1 MAKTG
6 LGRGLSSLLG
16 ARPPADKKTKGGKK
30 PASTPTP
37 AIAKTPNE
45 VPVGEILPGAMQP
58 RNGIDDDSLN
68 ELAESIRENGIM
80 QPLVVRPREGGYELI
95 AGERRWRASQMA
107 GLATVPIVIR
117 DVDDRTALE
126 LALVENLQ
134 RENLDPIE
142 EAKGYAQLMDQFD
155 LTQEEIATK
164 VGKNR
169 ATVANTLRLIKLPA
183 EVQAYVRDGLF
194 SSGHAKAILGLKNA
208 KDQIAAAKRVIKK
221 ELSVRQAEEL
231 VAALGQAAPD
241 KTKRGSAVKHS
252 ATDAH
257 ILDLESK
264 LQEKLGTKVSLR
276 YRKGKGSVDIKFFN
290 DEDLQRI
297 LDAFG
302 IRTD

>member
-16 ARPPADKKTKGGKK
+16 ARPPADKQTKAGNS
-30 PASTPTP
+30 PAPSD
-37 AIAKTPNE
+37 TPNE
-45 VPVGEILPGAMQP
+45 VPIGEILPGAMQP
-58 RNGIDDDSLN
+58 RNGFDDASLN

-80 QPLVVRPREGGYELI
+80 QPLVVRPREGGYDLI

-107 GLATVPIVIR
+107 GLANVPIVIR

-142 EAKGYAQLMDQFD
+142 EAKGYAQLVDQFD
-155 LTQEEIATK
+155 LTQEEVAAK

-169 ATVANTLRLIKLPA
+169 ATVANALRLIKLPP
-183 EVQAYVRDGLF
+183 EVQTYMRDGLL
-194 SSGHAKAILGLKNA
+194 SSGHAKVILGLKQA

-221 ELSVRQAEEL
+221 ELSVRQTEEL
-231 VAALGQAAPD
+231 LGELGQATPG
-241 KTKRGSAVKHS
+241 KTKRGAIGKSA
-252 ATDAH
+252 ATDAY
-257 ILDLESK
+257 ILSLESK
-264 LQEKLGTKVSLR
+264 LRERLGTKVALR

-297 LDAFG
+297 LETLSIKAD
-302 IRTD
+302 

>member
-16 ARPPADKKTKGGKK
+16 ARSPADKKTKAGKK
-30 PASTPTP
+30 PANTPPP
-37 AIAKTPNE
+37 ATVEVPNE
-45 VPVGEILPGAMQP
+45 VPIGKILPGAMQP
-58 RNGIDDDSLN
+58 RNGFDDDSLN

-80 QPLVVRPREGGYELI
+80 QPLVVRPRDGGYELI

-107 GLATVPIVIR
+107 GLARVPIVIR
-117 DVDDRTALE
+117 DVDDRAALE

-142 EAKGYAQLMDQFD
+142 EAKGYAQLVDQFD

-169 ATVANTLRLIKLPA
+169 ATVANALRLIKLPA
-183 EVQAYVRDGLF
+183 EVQTYLRDGLL
-194 SSGHAKAILGLKNA
+194 SSGHAKVILGLKHA

-221 ELSVRQAEEL
+221 EFSVRQTEEL
-231 VAALGQAAPD
+231 LGALGQAAPG
-241 KTKRGSAVKHS
+241 KTRRGVAGKRA

-257 ILDLESK
+257 ILNLEDK
-264 LQEKLGTKVSLR
+264 LRERLGTKVALR

-297 LDAFG
+297 LQTLG
-302 IRTD
+302 IKAD

>member
-16 ARPPADKKTKGGKK
+16 ARSPADKKTKSGKK
-30 PASTPTP
+30 PASTPSP
-37 AIAKTPNE
+37 ATAETPNE

-208 KDQIAAAKRVIKK
+208 KDQIATAKRVIKK

-241 KTKRGSAVKHS
+241 KTKRGSASKRS

-264 LQEKLGTKVSLR
+264 MRERLGTKVSLR

-302 IRTD
+302 IRAD

>member
-16 ARPPADKKTKGGKK
+16 ARSPADKKTKSGKK
-30 PASTPTP
+30 PASTPPP
-37 AIAKTPNE
+37 ATAKSPNE

-241 KTKRGSAVKHS
+241 KTKRGSAVKRS

>member
-1 MAKTG
+1 
-6 LGRGLSSLLG
+6 
-16 ARPPADKKTKGGKK
+16 
-30 PASTPTP
+30 
-37 AIAKTPNE
+37 
-45 VPVGEILPGAMQP
+45 
-58 RNGIDDDSLN
+58 
-68 ELAESIRENGIM
+68 
-80 QPLVVRPREGGYELI
+80 
-95 AGERRWRASQMA
+95 MA

-208 KDQIAAAKRVIKK
+208 KDQITAAKRVIKK

-241 KTKRGSAVKHS
+241 KTKRGSAVKRS

>member
-16 ARPPADKKTKGGKK
+16 ARSPADKKTKSGKK
-30 PASTPTP
+30 PASTSTP
-37 AIAKTPNE
+37 AIAETPNE

-58 RNGIDDDSLN
+58 RNGMDDDTLN

-241 KTKRGSAVKHS
+241 KTKRGSAAKRS
-252 ATDAH
+252 STDAH

-290 DEDLQRI
+290 NEDLQRI

>member
-16 ARPPADKKTKGGKK
+16 ARSPADKKTKAGKK
-30 PASTPTP
+30 PANTPPHATVEV
-37 AIAKTPNE
+37 PNE
-45 VPVGEILPGAMQP
+45 VPIGQILPGAMQP
-58 RNGIDDDSLN
+58 RNGFDDNSLN

-80 QPLVVRPREGGYELI
+80 QPLVVRPRDGGYELI

-107 GLATVPIVIR
+107 GLARVPIVIR

-142 EAKGYAQLMDQFD
+142 EAKGYAQLVDQFD

-169 ATVANTLRLIKLPA
+169 ATVANALRLIKLPA
-183 EVQAYVRDGLF
+183 EVQTYLRDGLL
-194 SSGHAKAILGLKNA
+194 SSGHAKVILGLKHA

-221 ELSVRQAEEL
+221 EFSVRQTEEL
-231 VAALGQAAPD
+231 LGALGQAAPD
-241 KTKRGSAVKHS
+241 KTRRGVAGKRA

-257 ILDLESK
+257 ILNLEDK
-264 LQEKLGTKVSLR
+264 LRERLGTKVALR

-297 LDAFG
+297 LQTLG
-302 IRTD
+302 IKAD

>member
-16 ARPPADKKTKGGKK
+16 ARPPADKQTKAENS
-30 PASTPTP
+30 PAPSD
-37 AIAKTPNE
+37 TPNE
-45 VPVGEILPGAMQP
+45 VPIGEILPGAMQP
-58 RNGIDDDSLN
+58 RNGFDDASLN

-80 QPLVVRPREGGYELI
+80 QPLVVRPREGGYDLI

-107 GLATVPIVIR
+107 GLANVPIVIR

-134 RENLDPIE
+134 RENLDPSE
-142 EAKGYAQLMDQFD
+142 EAKGYAQLVDQFD
-155 LTQEEIATK
+155 LTQEEVAAK

-169 ATVANTLRLIKLPA
+169 ATVANALRLIKLPA
-183 EVQAYVRDGLF
+183 EVQTYVRDGLL
-194 SSGHAKAILGLKNA
+194 SSGHAKVILGLKHA

-221 ELSVRQAEEL
+221 ELSVRQTEEL
-231 VAALGQAAPD
+231 LGALGQAIPG
-241 KTKRGSAVKHS
+241 KTRRGAAGKG
-252 ATDAH
+252 AADDAH
-257 ILDLESK
+257 ILNLEGK
-264 LQEKLGTKVSLR
+264 LMERLGTKVALR

-297 LDAFG
+297 LETLG
-302 IRTD
+302 IKAD

>member
-16 ARPPADKKTKGGKK
+16 ARSPADKKTKSGKK
-30 PASTPTP
+30 PASTPSP
-37 AIAKTPNE
+37 ATAETPNE

-58 RNGIDDDSLN
+58 RNGMDDDTLN

-183 EVQAYVRDGLF
+183 EVQAYVRDGLL

-231 VAALGQAAPD
+231 VAALGQATPD
-241 KTKRGSAVKHS
+241 KTKHGSASKRS
-252 ATDAH
+252 TTDAH

-264 LQEKLGTKVSLR
+264 LRERLGTKVSLR

-302 IRTD
+302 IRAD

>member
-16 ARPPADKKTKGGKK
+16 SRPPTDKKTKGEKT
-30 PASTPTP
+30 PVSTPP
-37 AIAKTPNE
+37 AATTEPLNE
-45 VPVGEILPGAMQP
+45 VPIGEILPGAMQP
-58 RNGIDDDSLN
+58 RNGFDDYTLN

-107 GLATVPIVIR
+107 GLAKVPITIR

-142 EAKGYAQLMDQFD
+142 EARGFAQLIDQFD
-155 LTQEEIATK
+155 LTQEEVAAK

-169 ATVANTLRLIKLPA
+169 ATVANALRLIKLPA
-183 EVQAYVRDGLF
+183 EVQTYVRDGLL
-194 SSGHAKAILGLKNA
+194 SSGHAKVILGLKHA

-221 ELSVRQAEEL
+221 ELNVRQTEEL
-231 VAALGQAAPD
+231 LGTLSQATSD
-241 KTKRGSAVKHS
+241 KTKRGASGKRA

-257 ILDLESK
+257 ILNLESK
-264 LQEKLGTKVSLR
+264 LRERLGTKVALR

-297 LDAFG
+297 LETLG
-302 IRTD
+302 IKVD

>member
-16 ARPPADKKTKGGKK
+16 ARSPADKKTKSGKK

-37 AIAKTPNE
+37 VIAKTPNE

-241 KTKRGSAVKHS
+241 KTKRGSAVKRS

>member
-30 PASTPTP
+30 PASMPPP
-37 AIAKTPNE
+37 ATAEPPNE
-45 VPVGEILPGAMQP
+45 VPSGEILPGAMQP
-58 RNGIDDDSLN
+58 RNGFDDDSLN

-80 QPLVVRPREGGYELI
+80 QPLIVRPRQGGYELI
-95 AGERRWRASQMA
+95 AGERRWRAAQIA
-107 GLATVPIVIR
+107 GLARVPIVIR

-142 EAKGYAQLMDQFD
+142 EAKGYAQLVDQFD
-155 LTQEEIATK
+155 LTQEEIAAK

-169 ATVANTLRLIKLPA
+169 ATVANALRLIKLPA
-183 EVQAYVRDGLF
+183 EVQTYVRDGLL
-194 SSGHAKAILGLKNA
+194 SSGHAKVILGLKHA

-221 ELSVRQAEEL
+221 ELSVRQTEEL
-231 VAALGQAAPD
+231 LSTLGQANPG
-241 KTKRGSAVKHS
+241 KTRRGAAGKSA

-257 ILDLESK
+257 ILDLESR
-264 LQEKLGTKVSLR
+264 LRERLGTKVALR

-297 LDAFG
+297 LETLG
-302 IRTD
+302 IKAD

>member
-16 ARPPADKKTKGGKK
+16 ARPPADKKTKGEKK
-30 PASTPTP
+30 PASTPPNVTAEP
-37 AIAKTPNE
+37 PNE
-45 VPVGEILPGAMQP
+45 VPTGEILPGAMQP
-58 RNGIDDDSLN
+58 RNGFDDDSLN

-80 QPLVVRPREGGYELI
+80 QPLIVRPREGGYELI
-95 AGERRWRASQMA
+95 AGERRWRAAQIA
-107 GLATVPIVIR
+107 GLARVPIVIR

-142 EAKGYAQLMDQFD
+142 EAKGYAQLVDQFD
-155 LTQEEIATK
+155 LMQEEIAAK

-169 ATVANTLRLIKLPA
+169 ATVANALRLIKLPA
-183 EVQAYVRDGLF
+183 EVQTYVRDGLL
-194 SSGHAKAILGLKNA
+194 SSGHAKVILGLKHA

-221 ELSVRQAEEL
+221 ELSVRQTEEL
-231 VAALGQAAPD
+231 LDALGQATPD
-241 KTKRGSAVKHS
+241 KTRRGSARKRS
-252 ATDAH
+252 TTDAH

-264 LQEKLGTKVSLR
+264 LQERLGTKVSLR
-276 YRKGKGSVDIKFFN
+276 YRKGKGSVEIKFFN

-297 LDAFG
+297 LENLG
-302 IRTD
+302 IKAD

>member
-1 MAKTG
+1 
-6 LGRGLSSLLG
+6 
-16 ARPPADKKTKGGKK
+16 
-30 PASTPTP
+30 
-37 AIAKTPNE
+37 
-45 VPVGEILPGAMQP
+45 MQP
-58 RNGIDDDSLN
+58 RKGFDDASLN

-183 EVQAYVRDGLF
+183 EVQAYVRNGLF

-241 KTKRGSAVKHS
+241 KTKRGSASKRS

-264 LQEKLGTKVSLR
+264 MRERLGTKVSLR

-302 IRTD
+302 IRVD

>member
-16 ARPPADKKTKGGKK
+16 ARSPADKKTKSGKK
-30 PASTPTP
+30 PASTLTP

-58 RNGIDDDSLN
+58 RNGIDDDTLH
-68 ELAESIRENGIM
+68 ELAESIRENGLM

-169 ATVANTLRLIKLPA
+169 ATVANTLRLMKLPA

-231 VAALGQAAPD
+231 VAALGQATPA
-241 KTKRGSAVKHS
+241 KTKRGSAVKRS

-264 LQEKLGTKVSLR
+264 LQEKLGTKVTLR

-302 IRTD
+302 IRAD

>member
-16 ARPPADKKTKGGKK
+16 ARLTADKKTKSGKK
-30 PASTPTP
+30 PASTPPP
-37 AIAKTPNE
+37 ATAKAPNE
-45 VPVGEILPGAMQP
+45 VPVGKILPGAMQP
-58 RNGIDDDSLN
+58 RNGMDDDSLN

-95 AGERRWRASQMA
+95 AGERRWRAAQMA
-107 GLATVPIVIR
+107 GLARVPIVIR

-142 EAKGYAQLMDQFD
+142 EARGYAQLMEQFD
-155 LTQEEIATK
+155 LKQEEVAVK

-169 ATVANTLRLIKLPA
+169 ATVANSLRLIKLPP
-183 EVQAYVRDGLF
+183 EVQAYIRDGRL

-208 KDQIAAAKRVIKK
+208 KDQIAAAKRAIKK
-221 ELSVRQAEEL
+221 ELSVRQTEEL
-231 VAALGQAAPD
+231 VAALGQAVPG
-241 KTKRGSAVKHS
+241 KVRRGPAAKG
-252 ATDAH
+252 AANTH
-257 ILDLESK
+257 ILDLEGK
-264 LQEKLGTKVSLR
+264 LRDRLGTKVALR

-297 LDAFG
+297 LEALG
-302 IRTD
+302 IEAD

>member
-16 ARPPADKKTKGGKK
+16 ARLTADKKTKSGKK
-30 PASTPTP
+30 PASTPPP
-37 AIAKTPNE
+37 ATAKAPNE
-45 VPVGEILPGAMQP
+45 VPVGKILPGAMQP
-58 RNGIDDDSLN
+58 RNGMDDDSLN

-95 AGERRWRASQMA
+95 AGERHWRAAQMA
-107 GLATVPIVIR
+107 GLTTVPIDIR

-142 EAKGYAQLMDQFD
+142 EAKGYAQLMDRFD

-183 EVQAYVRDGLF
+183 EIQAYVRDGLF

-241 KTKRGSAVKHS
+241 KTKRGSARKRS

-264 LQEKLGTKVSLR
+264 LRERLGTKVSLR
-276 YRKGKGSVDIKFFN
+276 YRKGKGSVNIKFFN

-302 IRTD
+302 IRVD

>member
-30 PASTPTP
+30 PASTPPP
-37 AIAKTPNE
+37 ATADSPNE
-45 VPVGEILPGAMQP
+45 VPIGAILPGAMQP
-58 RNGIDDDSLN
+58 RNGFDDDSLN
-68 ELAESIRENGIM
+68 ELAESIRENGIV

-95 AGERRWRASQMA
+95 AGERRWRAAQIA
-107 GLATVPIVIR
+107 GLARVPIVIR

-142 EAKGYAQLMDQFD
+142 EAKGYAQLVDQFD
-155 LTQEEIATK
+155 LTQEEIAAK

-169 ATVANTLRLIKLPA
+169 ATVANALRLIKLPA
-183 EVQAYVRDGLF
+183 EVQTYVRDGLL
-194 SSGHAKAILGLKNA
+194 SSGHAKVILGLKHA

-221 ELSVRQAEEL
+221 ELSVRQTEEQL
-231 VAALGQAAPD
+231 GALGQATPG
-241 KTKRGSAVKHS
+241 KTRRGAAGKG
-252 ATDAH
+252 AADDAH
-257 ILDLESK
+257 ILNLEGK
-264 LQEKLGTKVSLR
+264 LRERLGTKVALR

-297 LDAFG
+297 LETLG
-302 IRTD
+302 IKAD

>member
-16 ARPPADKKTKGGKK
+16 ARSPADKKTKSGKK
-30 PASTPTP
+30 PASTLTP

-241 KTKRGSAVKHS
+241 KTKRGSAVKRS

-302 IRTD
+302 IRAD

>member
-1 MAKTG
+1 M
-6 LGRGLSSLLG
+6 
-16 ARPPADKKTKGGKK
+16 
-30 PASTPTP
+30 
-37 AIAKTPNE
+37 
-45 VPVGEILPGAMQP
+45 
-58 RNGIDDDSLN
+58 DDHTLN

-95 AGERRWRASQMA
+95 AGERRWRAAQMA

-183 EVQAYVRDGLF
+183 EIQAYVRDGLF

-241 KTKRGSAVKHS
+241 KTKRGSARKRS

-264 LQEKLGTKVSLR
+264 LRERLGTKVSLR

-302 IRTD
+302 IRVD

>member
-16 ARPPADKKTKGGKK
+16 ARSPADKKTKSGKK
-30 PASTPTP
+30 PASTPSP
-37 AIAKTPNE
+37 ATAETPNE

-58 RNGIDDDSLN
+58 RNGMDDDTLN

-117 DVDDRTALE
+117 NVDDRTALE

-183 EVQAYVRDGLF
+183 EVQAYVRNGLF

-241 KTKRGSAVKHS
+241 KTKRGSASKRS

-264 LQEKLGTKVSLR
+264 MRERLGTKVSLR

-302 IRTD
+302 IQAD

>member
-30 PASTPTP
+30 PASTPPP
-37 AIAKTPNE
+37 ATAEPPNE
-45 VPVGEILPGAMQP
+45 VPTGEILPGAMQP
-58 RNGIDDDSLN
+58 RNGMDDHTLN

-95 AGERRWRASQMA
+95 AGERRWRAAQMA

-241 KTKRGSAVKHS
+241 KTKRGSAVKRS

>member
-16 ARPPADKKTKGGKK
+16 ARSPADKKTKSGKK
-30 PASTPTP
+30 PASTLTP

-231 VAALGQAAPD
+231 VAALGQATPD
-241 KTKRGSAVKHS
+241 KTKRGSAVKRS

-264 LQEKLGTKVSLR
+264 LQEKIGTKVLLR

-302 IRTD
+302 IRAD

>member
-1 MAKTG
+1 MTTAPASPTLSPMAKTG

-16 ARPPADKKTKGGKK
+16 ARSPADKKTKSGKK

-117 DVDDRTALE
+117 DVDDRTSLE

-221 ELSVRQAEEL
+221 S
-231 VAALGQAAPD
+231 
-241 KTKRGSAVKHS
+241 
-252 ATDAH
+252 
-257 ILDLESK
+257 
-264 LQEKLGTKVSLR
+264 
-276 YRKGKGSVDIKFFN
+276 
-290 DEDLQRI
+290 
-297 LDAFG
+297 
-302 IRTD
+302 